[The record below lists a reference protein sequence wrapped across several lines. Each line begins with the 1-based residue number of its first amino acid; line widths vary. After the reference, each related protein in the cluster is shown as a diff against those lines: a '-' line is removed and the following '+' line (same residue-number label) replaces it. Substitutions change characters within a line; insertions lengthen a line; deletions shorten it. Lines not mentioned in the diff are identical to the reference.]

1 MRGVHADS
9 FCRSSSRS
17 QSQSKHAS
25 TLLALKAIGDIVSNN
40 QPISALVNRPFDI
53 NDPSTFSQDDL
64 LWLKSNGLQRFA
76 SLNSSLRSRDSANKP
91 NSHRHFNEASLPFPQ
106 LQPNEASIYASKV
119 NRPVNLTTGDS
130 KSAANP
136 DALAVQAPTPD
147 RASSAATMATA
158 IVQQPP
164 VASPGQPSLN
174 TLPSRQA
181 GDTKNA
187 STGPLS
193 KVAPPVPEDEAN
205 FTVATNE
212 LLNLEAS
219 PPKPAKTVHLPPKD
233 VQEERLREQEAD
245 KRHKPNG
252 DGGRRLSHLQ
262 TQADLASSP
271 SSTVGAYSAAT
282 PMLPQDSPDTSPG
295 SESAQVEVPQD
306 LRPSPE
312 EQRAKEEHDRQ
323 LEAQK
328 EIARRQA
335 LGDVNTPD
343 DQLRWEEREAAAR
356 SAEERSATVD
366 ANGPE
371 PDAKDN
377 SEPTE
382 AESFVKAKQADRII
396 TQNATEDRLAKSDVA
411 MRDAHQSQAD
421 AHESDDENIT
431 VTQWTLAKKSAG
443 DGETLNAATVP
454 EVQNGLPIIVEPPSE
469 VKASDNGS
477 TAPRLSAERDA
488 PRRRRSSPEP
498 MSPRGTRHGSLSHQT
513 ALPTSPQTPRP
524 MSKQSQSQYTPSA
537 NFAALANLKTLK
549 GAADDPERDYLEPLF
564 RIQAHDSP
572 SIKTN
577 SLPDLLRSS
586 TKTVSTEDHFTSIH
600 ERMDYRMLRRIYQ
613 LQNANKWSFRQMEK
627 CREPPQPV
635 THHDNMMAE
644 MKWMCKDFRAER
656 KMKKSVCAWLAQ
668 RCADWVAASS
678 DERKEMQVKVRPTLS
693 LPEDTKKEDN
703 QTKHS
708 EEQAPVPALD
718 LGGQSANEDDD
729 MPGTPHSSGYAQSR
743 LVVDVELLPHVQ
755 ELQKAGSLKKA
766 LHEVPE
772 WKPASTEPTV
782 PIIKVSK
789 FTQGK
794 VLPKQQHPSRKR
806 SRFDY
811 EDEDEFQDQ
820 PSTKRSRDEVAM
832 PPEDQEIALFHPENK
847 AIRDRLHANNAF
859 RPPSEFQMPST
870 PFYEFRNGSQWVW
883 EDDQKLRK
891 LAKDYS
897 FNWSLIADEMNLPSA
912 FKSGMERRTPWECF
926 ERWVDL
932 EQLPAEMR
940 KTVYFKTWYQRL
952 EHSQQAVERR
962 YQAQVAAMQQAQQ
975 NSTTGQTQPHMP
987 VRRRTQPTRV
997 EKRKTTRYLWVVDA
1011 MRKLARKREAAAFK
1025 QAESQRA
1032 AAQRKSTQQNE
1043 APQPRGPMPTPQ
1055 EFSKTRYERDLQMA
1069 EVNRQRRQKMLEAQ
1083 QQRNAQ
1089 MLRAQQGI
1097 PNAMPAQQRP
1107 QTAQQPQG
1115 AQVPGQH
1122 PPAANGQMAN
1132 QQRPQPPMA
1141 VRNGHLAVPHMNAQ
1155 GVPQAHMRQNQGT
1168 AQTPDMQRMAHAN
1181 NQNQNRPPQYPSQQY
1196 PMPNGNMASPG
1207 VNGITTSQQLAS
1219 NQALLAAFQAQNQQ
1233 QPAQGQQAQ
1242 QSQQPQQQPQQQQQ
1256 QQQAQ
1261 QQGHHQTPNGTPHVQ
1276 GAHANNQQQMSA
1288 SPSMP
1293 PPPTPAGL
1301 PQQLS
1306 SGHVPAV
1313 IQIKNQLRA
1322 RYPQMSEVELTNFA
1336 TEQLKHQSQSSGQ
1349 MRQSAMNAAAGI
1361 GNPQQQPASNSA
1373 PVYNH
1378 NQTAYQNNGVI
1389 PNGTNG
1395 YTGGSDQGTQNQQ
1408 QAPQQQVPQQAH
1420 QQQQQP
1426 HTPQQQQAM
1435 PQQNAHMNT
1444 GGTQNANQQNYA
1456 QLMRQRQMIQMRQ
1469 QPSQQQSPQA
1479 QGQNQSPNTP
1489 HAQLS
1494 NGGSPRVAHSSPHMN
1509 AASPHVVSANASPS
1523 IHMAQPNLQ
1532 GQTRPP
1538 SRSHTPQQPPMQRLG
1553 SSGGVPGAGM
1563 QSGGGGV
1570 QSPGGV
1576 VHGSPRPQQ
1585 TQPPAQQQQ
1594 QQQQQAGVAR

>member
-1 MRGVHADS
+1 
-9 FCRSSSRS
+9 
-17 QSQSKHAS
+17 
-25 TLLALKAIGDIVSNN
+25 
-40 QPISALVNRPFDI
+40 
-53 NDPSTFSQDDL
+53 
-64 LWLKSNGLQRFA
+64 
-76 SLNSSLRSRDSANKP
+76 
-91 NSHRHFNEASLPFPQ
+91 
-106 LQPNEASIYASKV
+106 
-119 NRPVNLTTGDS
+119 
-130 KSAANP
+130 
-136 DALAVQAPTPD
+136 
-147 RASSAATMATA
+147 
-158 IVQQPP
+158 
-164 VASPGQPSLN
+164 
-174 TLPSRQA
+174 
-181 GDTKNA
+181 
-187 STGPLS
+187 
-193 KVAPPVPEDEAN
+193 
-205 FTVATNE
+205 
-212 LLNLEAS
+212 
-219 PPKPAKTVHLPPKD
+219 LPPKD

-262 TQADLASSP
+262 TQGDLASSP

-382 AESFVKAKQADRII
+382 AESFVKAKQADRVIS
-396 TQNATEDRLAKSDVA
+396 QNATEDRHAKSDVT

-421 AHESDDENIT
+421 AHESDDGNIT
-431 VTQWTLAKKSAG
+431 VTQRASAKKSAG
-443 DGETLNAATVP
+443 DGETLNTATVP
-454 EVQNGLPIIVEPPSE
+454 EVQNGLPIIVEPPS
-469 VKASDNGS
+469 DNGS
-477 TAPRLSAERDA
+477 TAPRLSDA
-488 PRRRRSSPEP
+488 SRRRRSSPEP

-513 ALPTSPQTPRP
+513 AVPTSPQTPRP
-524 MSKQSQSQYTPSA
+524 TSKQSQSQYTPSA
-537 NFAALANLKTLK
+537 NFAALANLKALK
-549 GAADDPERDYLEPLF
+549 GAAEDPERDYLEPLF

-678 DERKEMQVKVRPTLS
+678 VERKDMQVKVKPTLS
-693 LPEDTKKEDN
+693 LSKVTEKGD
-703 QTKHS
+703 
-708 EEQAPVPALD
+708 PVPDLD
-718 LGGQSANEDDD
+718 SGGQSANEDDD
-729 MPGTPHSSGYAQSR
+729 MPTTPHSSGYVQSR
-743 LVVDVELLPHVQ
+743 LVVDVELLPHVK

-772 WKPASTEPTV
+772 WKPTSTEPTV

-1132 QQRPQPPMA
+1132 QQRQQPPMA

-1168 AQTPDMQRMAHAN
+1168 AQTPDMQRMAHVN
-1181 NQNQNRPPQYPSQQY
+1181 NQNQNRPTQYPSQQY

-1256 QQQAQ
+1256 QQQPQ

-1322 RYPQMSEVELTNFA
+1322 RYPQMSEAELTNFA

-1349 MRQSAMNAAAGI
+1349 MRQNAMNAAAGI
-1361 GNPQQQPASNSA
+1361 GTPQQQPGTNSA

-1408 QAPQQQVPQQAH
+1408 QAPQQQVPQQQAH
-1420 QQQQQP
+1420 QQQPP

-1435 PQQNAHMNT
+1435 PQQNAHMNA
-1444 GGTQNANQQNYA
+1444 GGTPTSNQQQNYA
-1456 QLMRQRQMIQMRQ
+1456 QLMRQRQMLQMRQ
-1469 QPSQQQSPQA
+1469 PSQQQQSPQA

-1523 IHMAQPNLQ
+1523 MHMAQPNLQ
-1532 GQTRPP
+1532 GQPRPP

-1553 SSGGVPGAGM
+1553 SSGGVPGSGM

-1585 TQPPAQQQQ
+1585 VQPPA

>member
-1 MRGVHADS
+1 
-9 FCRSSSRS
+9 
-17 QSQSKHAS
+17 
-25 TLLALKAIGDIVSNN
+25 
-40 QPISALVNRPFDI
+40 
-53 NDPSTFSQDDL
+53 
-64 LWLKSNGLQRFA
+64 
-76 SLNSSLRSRDSANKP
+76 
-91 NSHRHFNEASLPFPQ
+91 
-106 LQPNEASIYASKV
+106 
-119 NRPVNLTTGDS
+119 
-130 KSAANP
+130 
-136 DALAVQAPTPD
+136 
-147 RASSAATMATA
+147 
-158 IVQQPP
+158 
-164 VASPGQPSLN
+164 
-174 TLPSRQA
+174 
-181 GDTKNA
+181 
-187 STGPLS
+187 
-193 KVAPPVPEDEAN
+193 
-205 FTVATNE
+205 
-212 LLNLEAS
+212 
-219 PPKPAKTVHLPPKD
+219 
-233 VQEERLREQEAD
+233 
-245 KRHKPNG
+245 
-252 DGGRRLSHLQ
+252 
-262 TQADLASSP
+262 
-271 SSTVGAYSAAT
+271 
-282 PMLPQDSPDTSPG
+282 
-295 SESAQVEVPQD
+295 
-306 LRPSPE
+306 
-312 EQRAKEEHDRQ
+312 
-323 LEAQK
+323 
-328 EIARRQA
+328 
-335 LGDVNTPD
+335 
-343 DQLRWEEREAAAR
+343 
-356 SAEERSATVD
+356 
-366 ANGPE
+366 
-371 PDAKDN
+371 
-377 SEPTE
+377 
-382 AESFVKAKQADRII
+382 
-396 TQNATEDRLAKSDVA
+396 
-411 MRDAHQSQAD
+411 
-421 AHESDDENIT
+421 
-431 VTQWTLAKKSAG
+431 
-443 DGETLNAATVP
+443 
-454 EVQNGLPIIVEPPSE
+454 
-469 VKASDNGS
+469 
-477 TAPRLSAERDA
+477 
-488 PRRRRSSPEP
+488 
-498 MSPRGTRHGSLSHQT
+498 
-513 ALPTSPQTPRP
+513 
-524 MSKQSQSQYTPSA
+524 
-537 NFAALANLKTLK
+537 
-549 GAADDPERDYLEPLF
+549 
-564 RIQAHDSP
+564 
-572 SIKTN
+572 
-577 SLPDLLRSS
+577 
-586 TKTVSTEDHFTSIH
+586 
-600 ERMDYRMLRRIYQ
+600 
-613 LQNANKWSFRQMEK
+613 
-627 CREPPQPV
+627 
-635 THHDNMMAE
+635 
-644 MKWMCKDFRAER
+644 
-656 KMKKSVCAWLAQ
+656 
-668 RCADWVAASS
+668 
-678 DERKEMQVKVRPTLS
+678 
-693 LPEDTKKEDN
+693 
-703 QTKHS
+703 
-708 EEQAPVPALD
+708 
-718 LGGQSANEDDD
+718 
-729 MPGTPHSSGYAQSR
+729 
-743 LVVDVELLPHVQ
+743 
-755 ELQKAGSLKKA
+755 
-766 LHEVPE
+766 
-772 WKPASTEPTV
+772 
-782 PIIKVSK
+782 VSK

-1132 QQRPQPPMA
+1132 QQRQQPPMA

-1168 AQTPDMQRMAHAN
+1168 AQTPDMQRMAHVN
-1181 NQNQNRPPQYPSQQY
+1181 NQNQNRPTQYPSQQY

-1256 QQQAQ
+1256 QQQPQ

-1322 RYPQMSEVELTNFA
+1322 RYPQMSEAELTNFA

-1349 MRQSAMNAAAGI
+1349 MRQNAMNAAAGI
-1361 GNPQQQPASNSA
+1361 GTPQQQPGTNSA

-1408 QAPQQQVPQQAH
+1408 QAPQQQVPQQQAH
-1420 QQQQQP
+1420 QQQPP

-1435 PQQNAHMNT
+1435 PQQNAHMNA
-1444 GGTQNANQQNYA
+1444 GGTPTSNQQQNYA
-1456 QLMRQRQMIQMRQ
+1456 QLMRQRQMLQMRQ
-1469 QPSQQQSPQA
+1469 PSQQQQSPQA

-1523 IHMAQPNLQ
+1523 MHMAQPNLQ
-1532 GQTRPP
+1532 GQPRPP

-1553 SSGGVPGAGM
+1553 SSGGVPGSGM

-1585 TQPPAQQQQ
+1585 VQPPAQQ

>member
-1 MRGVHADS
+1 MACKTDHFR
-9 FCRSSSRS
+9 RSRS
-17 QSQSKHAS
+17 LSSHAS
-25 TLLALKAIGDIVSNN
+25 ALLALKAINDLVSQNNPISGLINRQFDANDLSSHSNN
-40 QPISALVNRPFDI
+40 
-53 NDPSTFSQDDL
+53 DL
-64 LWLKSNGLQRFA
+64 SWLKSNSLQRCA
-76 SLNSSLRSRDSANKP
+76 SITLSSFHRSRDAANKR
-91 NSHRHFNEASLPFPQ
+91 NTSRHFDEASLPFPQ
-106 LQPNEASIYASKV
+106 LQPKEASIYASKL
-119 NRPVNLTTGDS
+119 NRHTNQPVDDGKSTTAKDAPAAQAS
-130 KSAANP
+130 TPDQANSPAPRATAAARKSATTISDSLAETVEAPQNAVKSKTDANG
-136 DALAVQAPTPD
+136 
-147 RASSAATMATA
+147 RM
-158 IVQQPP
+158 
-164 VASPGQPSLN
+164 
-174 TLPSRQA
+174 
-181 GDTKNA
+181 
-187 STGPLS
+187 S
-193 KVAPPVPEDEAN
+193 KVAPPQPEDEAN
-205 FTVATNE
+205 LTVATEE
-212 LLNLEAS
+212 LLNLDAS
-219 PPKPAKTVHLPPKD
+219 PAKPAKTVHLPPKD

-245 KRHKPNG
+245 KRSKPNG
-252 DGGRRLSHLQ
+252 ENGRRPSHLHI
-262 TQADLASSP
+262 QADLASSP

-295 SESAQVEVPQD
+295 SESAQIEVPMD

-328 EIARRQA
+328 EIARREA

-356 SAEERSATVD
+356 NAEERNATVD

-377 SEPTE
+377 VEPTE
-382 AESFVKAKQADRII
+382 AQTFVKEKQADRVSS
-396 TQNATEDRLAKSDVA
+396 QNAAMDRLLSSGGSIRNAKEPQPNSNDT
-411 MRDAHQSQAD
+411 DGD
-421 AHESDDENIT
+421 TIT
-431 VTQWTLAKKSAG
+431 VTPRTTKPTGSKDTSRPSVSLKVEKEDTPPIEPIS
-443 DGETLNAATVP
+443 ESVSLERPAT
-454 EVQNGLPIIVEPPSE
+454 
-469 VKASDNGS
+469 AS
-477 TAPRLSAERDA
+477 RLSVDDSLS
-488 PRRRRSSPEP
+488 RRRRSSAQP
-498 MSPRGTRHGSLSHQT
+498 MSPKGTRHGSHAHITGLT
-513 ALPTSPQTPRP
+513 TSPQTPRHI
-524 MSKQSQSQYTPSA
+524 SKQNQSQHTPSA
-537 NFAALANLKTLK
+537 SFAALANLSKLK
-549 GAADDPERDYLEPLF
+549 GAAEDPERDYLEPLF

-577 SLPDLLRSS
+577 SLPELLRSS
-586 TKTVSTEDHFTSIH
+586 TKTLSTEDHFTSIH

-635 THHDNMMAE
+635 THHDHMMDE

-668 RCADWVAASS
+668 RCAEWVAASA
-678 DERKEMQVKVRPTLS
+678 EGRKHMQVKVKPTLLS
-693 LPEDTKKEDN
+693 PKTEHVE
-703 QTKHS
+703 S
-708 EEQAPVPALD
+708 MPD
-718 LGGQSANEDDD
+718 LESAGDSANEDEG
-729 MPGTPHSSGYAQSR
+729 MPSTPRSNDFVQSR
-743 LVVDVELLPHVQ
+743 LVVDPELMGHVE

-772 WKPASTEPTV
+772 WKPADVDPV
-782 PIIKVSK
+782 APITKVSK

-794 VLPKQQHPSRKR
+794 VLPKQEHPSRKR

-811 EDEDEFQDQ
+811 EDEGELQEY
-820 PSTKRSRDEVAM
+820 PSSKRSREENAI

-897 FNWSLIADEMNLPSA
+897 FNWSLIADEMNLPSM

-975 NSTTGQTQPHMP
+975 NNTSGQPQPHMP

-1043 APQPRGPMPTPQ
+1043 APQQRGPMPTPQ

-1069 EVNRQRRQKMLEAQ
+1069 EVARQRRQKLIEAQ

-1097 PNAMPAQQRP
+1097 PNAAPGQQRP
-1107 QTAQQPQG
+1107 QTAQQPSGGQT
-1115 AQVPGQH
+1115 PGQQ
-1122 PPAANGQMAN
+1122 PPNANGQMNN
-1132 QQRPQPPMA
+1132 QQRQQVPMA

-1155 GVPQAHMRQNQGT
+1155 GVPQAHMRQGQAP

-1181 NQNQNRPPQYPSQQY
+1181 NQTRPVQYPSQQY
-1196 PMPNGNMASPG
+1196 PMQNGNMASPG
-1207 VNGITTSQQLAS
+1207 VNGMTNSQQLAS

-1233 QPAQGQQAQ
+1233 PGQGQQT
-1242 QSQQPQQQPQQQQQ
+1242 PQQH
-1256 QQQAQ
+1256 
-1261 QQGHHQTPNGTPHVQ
+1261 GHHQTPNGTPHNQ
-1276 GAHANNQQQMSA
+1276 GNQTNSQQMSA

-1322 RYPQMSEVELTNFA
+1322 RYPQMSEAELTNFA

-1349 MRQSAMNAAAGI
+1349 MRQNAMNAAAGI
-1361 GNPQQQPASNSA
+1361 SNPQQQSATANANAPA
-1373 PVYNH
+1373 YNH
-1378 NQTAYQNNGVI
+1378 NQAAYQTNGNVS
-1389 PNGTNG
+1389 NGTNG
-1395 YTGGSDQGTQNQQ
+1395 YTGNSDQSTQNQ
-1408 QAPQQQVPQQAH
+1408 PQQVPQQ
-1420 QQQQQP
+1420 QP
-1426 HTPQQQQAM
+1426 QPQHAQSQQQQA
-1435 PQQNAHMNT
+1435 PTQQNANMT
-1444 GGTQNANQQNYA
+1444 AGGTAANNQQNYA
-1456 QLMRQRQMIQMRQ
+1456 QLMRQRQMQQMRLQ
-1469 QPSQQQSPQA
+1469 QPTQQQQQSPQPQA
-1479 QGQNQSPNTP
+1479 QNPSPSTP
-1489 HAQLS
+1489 HAQLN
-1494 NGGSPRVAHSSPHMN
+1494 NGGSPHVAQASPHTT
-1509 AASPHVVSANASPS
+1509 AASPRLATASANASPS
-1523 IHMAQPNLQ
+1523 MHMAQPSQLA
-1532 GQTRPP
+1532 GQARPP

-1553 SSGGVPGAGM
+1553 SSSGVPGAGM
-1563 QSGGGGV
+1563 QSGGV

-1585 TQPPAQQQQ
+1585 AS
-1594 QQQQQAGVAR
+1594 QQQQAGVAR

>member
-1 MRGVHADS
+1 
-9 FCRSSSRS
+9 
-17 QSQSKHAS
+17 
-25 TLLALKAIGDIVSNN
+25 
-40 QPISALVNRPFDI
+40 
-53 NDPSTFSQDDL
+53 
-64 LWLKSNGLQRFA
+64 
-76 SLNSSLRSRDSANKP
+76 
-91 NSHRHFNEASLPFPQ
+91 
-106 LQPNEASIYASKV
+106 
-119 NRPVNLTTGDS
+119 
-130 KSAANP
+130 
-136 DALAVQAPTPD
+136 
-147 RASSAATMATA
+147 MATA
-158 IVQQPP
+158 TVQKAATAVPELSAMHSLPP
-164 VASPGQPSLN
+164 QHAE
-174 TLPSRQA
+174 
-181 GDTKNA
+181 NA
-187 STGPLS
+187 TGPLS
-193 KVAPPVPEDEAN
+193 KVAPPQPEDEAN
-205 FTVATNE
+205 FTVATEE

-245 KRHKPNG
+245 KRHKSNA
-252 DGGRRLSHLQ
+252 DGGRRPSHLQ
-262 TQADLASSP
+262 TQTDLASSP

-295 SESAQVEVPQD
+295 SEPAQVEVPMD

-356 SAEERSATVD
+356 NAEEQAATST
-366 ANGPE
+366 NGPE
-371 PDAKDN
+371 PDAKVAA
-377 SEPTE
+377 EPTE
-382 AESFVKAKQADRII
+382 AETFVKEKQADRISS
-396 TQNATEDRLAKSDVA
+396 QNAAMDRLMSSDVA
-411 MRDAHQSQAD
+411 MGNTQQSQAKPHD
-421 AHESDDENIT
+421 ADGDSIT
-431 VTQWTLAKKSAG
+431 VTPRTTTSKTTGSKESSRPSISLKVERQDSPAAEPELTLK
-443 DGETLNAATVP
+443 VP
-454 EVQNGLPIIVEPPSE
+454 ETTPR
-469 VKASDNGS
+469 A
-477 TAPRLSAERDA
+477 TRLSTEDHIAS
-488 PRRRRSSPEP
+488 RRRSSAEP
-498 MSPRGTRHGSLSHQT
+498 MSPKGTRHGPHSHIAGLT
-513 ALPTSPQTPRP
+513 ASPQTPRHV
-524 MSKQSQSQYTPSA
+524 SKHINSQHTPSTS
-537 NFAALANLKTLK
+537 FAALANLTTLK
-549 GAADDPERDYLEPLF
+549 GAAEDPERDYLEPLF

-577 SLPDLLRSS
+577 SLPELLRSS

-635 THHDNMMAE
+635 THHDHMMAE

-668 RCADWVAASS
+668 RCADWVAATSE
-678 DERKEMQVKVRPTLS
+678 ERKHMQVKAKPGSVALKTEHVDTL
-693 LPEDTKKEDN
+693 P
-703 QTKHS
+703 
-708 EEQAPVPALD
+708 D
-718 LGGQSANEDDD
+718 LESAGESANEDDG
-729 MPGTPHSSGYAQSR
+729 MPSTPKTIGHAQSR
-743 LVVDVELLPHVQ
+743 LVVDPELLGHVVD
-755 ELQKAGSLKKA
+755 LQKAGSLKKA

-772 WKPASTEPTV
+772 WKPVDFEAAA
-782 PIIKVSK
+782 PITKVSK

-794 VLPKQQHPSRKR
+794 VLPKEQHPSRKR

-811 EDEDEFQDQ
+811 EDEGELQDH
-820 PSTKRSRDEVAM
+820 SSNKRSRDELAI

-897 FNWSLIADEMNLPSA
+897 FNWSLIADEMNLPSS

-975 NSTTGQTQPHMP
+975 NTTSGQPQPHMP

-1043 APQPRGPMPTPQ
+1043 APQQRGPMPTPQ

-1069 EVNRQRRQKMLEAQ
+1069 EVNRQRRQKMIEAQ

-1097 PNAMPAQQRP
+1097 PNPAPSQQRP
-1107 QTAQQPQG
+1107 QTAQQSSGVQT
-1115 AQVPGQH
+1115 PGQQ
-1122 PPAANGQMAN
+1122 PPVANGQMNN
-1132 QQRPQPPMA
+1132 QQRQPLPM
-1141 VRNGHLAVPHMNAQ
+1141 RNGHLAVPHMNGQ
-1155 GVPQAHMRQNQGT
+1155 GVPQAHMRQGQAP

-1181 NQNQNRPPQYPSQQY
+1181 NQNRPVQYPSQQY
-1196 PMPNGNMASPG
+1196 PMPNGTMASPG

-1233 QPAQGQQAQ
+1233 QSVQGQQTPQ
-1242 QSQQPQQQPQQQQQ
+1242 PTPQQH
-1256 QQQAQ
+1256 
-1261 QQGHHQTPNGTPHVQ
+1261 GHLQTPNGTPHAQ
-1276 GAHANNQQQMSA
+1276 GTQANGQQQMSA

-1293 PPPTPAGL
+1293 PPPAPAGV

-1306 SGHVPAV
+1306 SGHIPAV

-1349 MRQSAMNAAAGI
+1349 MRQNAMNAAAGI
-1361 GNPQQQPASNSA
+1361 SNPQQQQQTTNNNAPA
-1373 PVYNH
+1373 YNH
-1378 NQTAYQNNGVI
+1378 NQAAYQTNGTI
-1389 PNGTNG
+1389 SNGTNG
-1395 YTGGSDQGTQNQQ
+1395 YAGSPEQGTQNQTQ
-1408 QAPQQQVPQQAH
+1408 QPQQQHVP
-1420 QQQQQP
+1420 QQQQQ
-1426 HTPQQQQAM
+1426 QQQA
-1435 PQQNAHMNT
+1435 PLPQNANMNA
-1444 GGTQNANQQNYA
+1444 GGNAANNQQNYA
-1456 QLMRQRQMIQMRQ
+1456 QLMRQRQMQQMRLQ
-1469 QPSQQQSPQA
+1469 QTPQQQQSPQA
-1479 QGQNQSPNTP
+1479 QVQHQSPSTP

-1494 NGGSPRVAHSSPHMN
+1494 NGGSPHVAHASPHAS
-1509 AASPHVVSANASPS
+1509 AASPHVTSANASPS
-1523 IHMAQPNLQ
+1523 MHMAQPSQVN
-1532 GQTRPP
+1532 GQARPP

-1553 SSGGVPGAGM
+1553 SSSGVPGVGM
-1563 QSGGGGV
+1563 QSGGV

-1585 TQPPAQQQQ
+1585 P
-1594 QQQQQAGVAR
+1594 QQAGAR

>member
-1 MRGVHADS
+1 MADPS
-9 FCRSSSRS
+9 SRSSRS
-17 QSQSKHAS
+17 QSSQHAS
-25 TLLALKAIGDIVSNN
+25 KLLALKIIGDIVSSN
-40 QPISALVNRPFDI
+40 QPITALANRPFDTS
-53 NDPSTFSQDDL
+53 DPSTLSQDDL
-64 LWLKSNGLQRFA
+64 LWLKSNDRQRFA
-76 SLNSSLRSRDSANKP
+76 SSNSLPQSRDSANKP
-91 NSHRHFNEASLPFPQ
+91 SGHLHFDEASLPFPQ
-106 LQPNEASIYASKV
+106 LQPNEASIHASKL
-119 NRPVNLTTGDS
+119 NRHTNLTVDDS
-130 KSAANP
+130 NSVANP
-136 DALAVQAPTPD
+136 DGLAVQAPATD
-147 RASSAATMATA
+147 RASSAANMATA
-158 IVQQPP
+158 IVQQPA
-164 VASPGQPSLN
+164 VASPGQPSR
-174 TLPSRQA
+174 TPLPSRQA
-181 GDTKNA
+181 DDTKTA
-187 STGPLS
+187 STASLS
-193 KVAPPVPEDEAN
+193 KVAPPVSEDEAN

-233 VQEERLREQEAD
+233 IQEERLREQEAD

-252 DGGRRLSHLQ
+252 DGARRLSHLQ
-262 TQADLASSP
+262 TQGDLASSP

-295 SESAQVEVPQD
+295 SESAQVEVPHD

-328 EIARRQA
+328 EIARRKA

-356 SAEERSATVD
+356 SAEERSATD

-377 SEPTE
+377 AEPTE
-382 AESFVKAKQADRII
+382 AESFVKAKQADQII
-396 TQNATEDRLAKSDVA
+396 SQNAAEDRLAKSDVA
-411 MRDAHQSQAD
+411 MGDAHQSQAD

-431 VTQWTLAKKSAG
+431 MTQRSSINKSAG
-443 DGETLNAATVP
+443 DEEDLNAATVP
-454 EVQNGLPIIVEPPSE
+454 KVQDGLPIIVEPLSA
-469 VKASDNGS
+469 VKMSDDGS

-498 MSPRGTRHGSLSHQT
+498 MSPRCTRHGSLSHQT
-513 ALPTSPQTPRP
+513 ALPASPQTPRP
-524 MSKQSQSQYTPSA
+524 MSKQNQSQYTPSA

-668 RCADWVAASS
+668 RCADWVAASTE
-678 DERKEMQVKVRPTLS
+678 ERRDMQVKVKPTVHLPE
-693 LPEDTKKEDN
+693 PEDTKKED
-703 QTKHS
+703 
-708 EEQAPVPALD
+708 PVPELTTAGD
-718 LGGQSANEDDD
+718 SANEDDG
-729 MPGTPHSSGYAQSR
+729 MPSTPQN
-743 LVVDVELLPHVQ
+743 LVVDVELLPHVKALQ
-755 ELQKAGSLKKA
+755 EAGSLKKA

-772 WKPASTEPTV
+772 WKPVSAEPTV

-811 EDEDEFQDQ
+811 EDEDEIQDQ
-820 PSTKRSRDEVAM
+820 PGTKRSRDEVAM

-1097 PNAMPAQQRP
+1097 PNAMPVQQRP
-1107 QTAQQPQG
+1107 QTAQQPG

-1122 PPAANGQMAN
+1122 PPAVNGQMTN

-1155 GVPQAHMRQNQGT
+1155 GVPQAHMRQNQGS

-1181 NQNQNRPPQYPSQQY
+1181 NQNQNRPAQYPSQQY

-1233 QPAQGQQAQ
+1233 QPAQGQQ
-1242 QSQQPQQQPQQQQQ
+1242 SQQPQQPQQQQPQQQQQ
-1256 QQQAQ
+1256 QQGQ

-1322 RYPQMSEVELTNFA
+1322 RYPQMSEAELTNFA

-1349 MRQSAMNAAAGI
+1349 MRQNAMNAAAGI
-1361 GNPQQQPASNSA
+1361 GTPQQQPGTNSA

-1378 NQTAYQNNGVI
+1378 NQTAYQNNGAM

-1395 YTGGSDQGTQNQQ
+1395 YAGGSDQGSQNQQ
-1408 QAPQQQVPQQAH
+1408 QAPQQQVPQQQPH
-1420 QQQQQP
+1420 QQQQQQP

-1435 PQQNAHMNT
+1435 PQT
-1444 GGTQNANQQNYA
+1444 TANQQNYA
-1456 QLMRQRQMIQMRQ
+1456 QLMRQRAMLQMRQ
-1469 QPSQQQSPQA
+1469 PSQQQQQSPQA

-1494 NGGSPRVAHSSPHMN
+1494 NAGSPRVSHSSPHMN

-1523 IHMAQPNLQ
+1523 MHMAQPNIQ
-1532 GQTRPP
+1532 GQPRPP

-1553 SSGGVPGAGM
+1553 SSSGGVPGAGM

-1576 VHGSPRPQQ
+1576 VHGSPRSQQ
-1585 TQPPAQQQQ
+1585 TQPPS

>member
-1 MRGVHADS
+1 M
-9 FCRSSSRS
+9 
-17 QSQSKHAS
+17 
-25 TLLALKAIGDIVSNN
+25 
-40 QPISALVNRPFDI
+40 
-53 NDPSTFSQDDL
+53 
-64 LWLKSNGLQRFA
+64 
-76 SLNSSLRSRDSANKP
+76 
-91 NSHRHFNEASLPFPQ
+91 
-106 LQPNEASIYASKV
+106 
-119 NRPVNLTTGDS
+119 
-130 KSAANP
+130 
-136 DALAVQAPTPD
+136 
-147 RASSAATMATA
+147 
-158 IVQQPP
+158 
-164 VASPGQPSLN
+164 
-174 TLPSRQA
+174 
-181 GDTKNA
+181 NA

-193 KVAPPVPEDEAN
+193 KVATPVPEDEAN

-219 PPKPAKTVHLPPKD
+219 PPKPAKTVHLPSKD

-262 TQADLASSP
+262 TQGDLASSP

-295 SESAQVEVPQD
+295 SESAQVEVPHD

-356 SAEERSATVD
+356 SAEERSAIVD

-371 PDAKDN
+371 PNPKDN
-377 SEPTE
+377 AEPTE

-396 TQNATEDRLAKSDVA
+396 SQNSAEDCLAKSDVA
-411 MRDAHQSQAD
+411 MTDAHQSQAD
-421 AHESDDENIT
+421 AHKSDEENTT
-431 VTQWTLAKKSAG
+431 VIPRTTAKESAG
-443 DGETLNAATVP
+443 DGENLDAATVP
-454 EVQNGLPIIVEPPSE
+454 EARKGIPTIVEPPSA
-469 VKASDNGS
+469 VKTSDDGS

-678 DERKEMQVKVRPTLS
+678 EVRREMQVKVKPTLS
-693 LPEDTKKEDN
+693 LSKSTEHGESTP
-703 QTKHS
+703 
-708 EEQAPVPALD
+708 D
-718 LGGQSANEDDD
+718 LESAGESANEDEG
-729 MPGTPHSSGYAQSR
+729 MPSTPQSSGWVQSR
-743 LVVDVELLPHVQ
+743 LVVDVELLPHVK

-772 WKPASTEPTV
+772 WKPVSTEPTV

-811 EDEDEFQDQ
+811 EDEEELQDQ
-820 PSTKRSRDEVAM
+820 PGTKRSRDEVAM

-1069 EVNRQRRQKMLEAQ
+1069 EVNRQRRQKMLEVQ

-1089 MLRAQQGI
+1089 LIRAQQGI
-1097 PNAMPAQQRP
+1097 TNAMPAQQRP

-1132 QQRPQPPMA
+1132 QQRPQPSMA

-1155 GVPQAHMRQNQGT
+1155 GVPQAHMRQNQGS

-1181 NQNQNRPPQYPSQQY
+1181 NQNQNRPTQYPSQQY

-1233 QPAQGQQAQ
+1233 QPAQGQQNQ
-1242 QSQQPQQQPQQQQQ
+1242 QPQQPQQQQPQQQQ

-1349 MRQSAMNAAAGI
+1349 MRQNAMNAAAGI
-1361 GNPQQQPASNSA
+1361 GTSQQQPGTNNA

-1378 NQTAYQNNGVI
+1378 SQTAYQNNGVI

-1395 YTGGSDQGTQNQQ
+1395 YSGGSEQGAPNQQ
-1408 QAPQQQVPQQAH
+1408 QAPQQQVPQQQQAPQH
-1420 QQQQQP
+1420 QQQQQA

-1435 PQQNAHMNT
+1435 PQ
-1444 GGTQNANQQNYA
+1444 QNANQQNYA
-1456 QLMRQRQMIQMRQ
+1456 QLMRQRQMLQMRQ
-1469 QPSQQQSPQA
+1469 QPSQQQQSPQA

-1509 AASPHVVSANASPS
+1509 AASPHAANANASPS
-1523 IHMAQPNLQ
+1523 MHMAQPNLQ
-1532 GQTRPP
+1532 GQPRPP

-1553 SSGGVPGAGM
+1553 SSGGVPGSGM
-1563 QSGGGGV
+1563 QSGGGV

-1585 TQPPAQQQQ
+1585 PQPPSQQQQ
-1594 QQQQQAGVAR
+1594 QQQQQTGVAR

>member
-1 MRGVHADS
+1 M
-9 FCRSSSRS
+9 
-17 QSQSKHAS
+17 
-25 TLLALKAIGDIVSNN
+25 
-40 QPISALVNRPFDI
+40 
-53 NDPSTFSQDDL
+53 
-64 LWLKSNGLQRFA
+64 
-76 SLNSSLRSRDSANKP
+76 ANATTQKP
-91 NSHRHFNEASLPFPQ
+91 NVDISR
-106 LQPNEASIYASKV
+106 
-119 NRPVNLTTGDS
+119 LTTGPLLPP
-130 KSAANP
+130 KH
-136 DALAVQAPTPD
+136 AVDVTAP
-147 RASSAATMATA
+147 M
-158 IVQQPP
+158 
-164 VASPGQPSLN
+164 
-174 TLPSRQA
+174 
-181 GDTKNA
+181 
-187 STGPLS
+187 S
-193 KVAPPVPEDEAN
+193 KVAPPQPEDEAN
-205 FTVATNE
+205 FTVATEE

-245 KRHKPNG
+245 KRHKSNG
-252 DGGRRLSHLQ
+252 DSGRRLSHLH
-262 TQADLASSP
+262 TQGDLASSP

-295 SESAQVEVPQD
+295 SESAQVEVPMD

-356 SAEERSATVD
+356 EKEEQAAHVA

-371 PDAKDN
+371 PDAN
-377 SEPTE
+377 GIAEPTE
-382 AESFVKAKQADRII
+382 AETFVKEKQAGRVLS
-396 TQNATEDRLAKSDVA
+396 QNAAMDRLVSSDVA
-411 MRDAHQSQAD
+411 MANTQQSQAD
-421 AHESDDENIT
+421 TREVDGDSIT
-431 VTQWTLAKKSAG
+431 VTPRNLGSKATGSKKSSRPSFS
-443 DGETLNAATVP
+443 LNA
-454 EVQNGLPIIVEPPSE
+454 ERQDSLHEEP
-469 VKASDNGS
+469 ASASKPLDTPS
-477 TAPRLSAERDA
+477 TAPRLSTDDNLA
-488 PRRRRSSPEP
+488 RRRRSSVEP
-498 MSPRGTRHGSLSHQT
+498 MSPKGTRHGSHAQIAGLS
-513 ALPTSPQTPRP
+513 ASPQTPRHT
-524 MSKQSQSQYTPSA
+524 SKQINSQHTPSTS
-537 NFAALANLKTLK
+537 FAALANLTTLK
-549 GAADDPERDYLEPLF
+549 GAAEDPERDYLEPLF

-577 SLPDLLRSS
+577 SLPELLRSS

-635 THHDNMMAE
+635 THHDHMMAE

-668 RCADWVAASS
+668 RCADWVAASV
-678 DERKEMQVKVRPTLS
+678 DERKHMQVNVKSSSVALKSEPV
-693 LPEDTKKEDN
+693 DN
-703 QTKHS
+703 
-708 EEQAPVPALD
+708 VPD
-718 LGGQSANEDDD
+718 LEFAGESANEDEG
-729 MPGTPHSSGYAQSR
+729 MPSTPRSSGFVQSR
-743 LVVDVELLPHVQ
+743 LVVDPELVSHVE

-772 WKPASTEPTV
+772 WKPAEAEV
-782 PIIKVSK
+782 AAPITKVSK

-811 EDEDEFQDQ
+811 EDESELQDH
-820 PSTKRSRDEVAM
+820 PSSKRSRDEIAL

-897 FNWSLIADEMNLPSA
+897 FNWSLIADEMNLPSS

-962 YQAQVAAMQQAQQ
+962 YQAQVTAMQAAQQ
-975 NSTTGQTQPHMP
+975 NSTSGQPQPHMP

-1043 APQPRGPMPTPQ
+1043 APQQRGPMPTPQ

-1069 EVNRQRRQKMLEAQ
+1069 EVNRQRRQKMIEAQ

-1097 PNAMPAQQRP
+1097 PNPAPAQQRP
-1107 QTAQQPQG
+1107 QTAQQPSGGQT
-1115 AQVPGQH
+1115 PGQQ
-1122 PPAANGQMAN
+1122 PSAANGQMNN
-1132 QQRPQPPMA
+1132 QQRPPVPM
-1141 VRNGHLAVPHMNAQ
+1141 RNGHLAVPHLNAQ
-1155 GVPQAHMRQNQGT
+1155 GVPQAHMRQGQPP
-1168 AQTPDMQRMAHAN
+1168 AQTPNMQRMAHAN
-1181 NQNQNRPPQYPSQQY
+1181 NQGQPVQYPSQQY

-1207 VNGITTSQQLAS
+1207 VNGVTTSQQLAS

-1233 QPAQGQQAQ
+1233 QSGQGQQT
-1242 QSQQPQQQPQQQQQ
+1242 PQQTPQQH
-1256 QQQAQ
+1256 A
-1261 QQGHHQTPNGTPHVQ
+1261 HLQTPNGTPHSQ
-1276 GAHANNQQQMSA
+1276 GTQANNQQQMSA

-1322 RYPQMSEVELTNFA
+1322 RYPQMSEAELTNFA

-1349 MRQSAMNAAAGI
+1349 MRQNAMNAAAGI
-1361 GNPQQQPASNSA
+1361 SNPQQQPAANNA
-1373 PVYNH
+1373 PAYNH
-1378 NQTAYQNNGVI
+1378 NQSAYQANGALG
-1389 PNGTNG
+1389 NGTNG
-1395 YTGGSDQGTQNQQ
+1395 YTGNNEQGTPN
-1408 QAPQQQVPQQAH
+1408 
-1420 QQQQQP
+1420 QQQQQQL
-1426 HTPQQQQAM
+1426 PQQQPPQQHVQQQQQQQQVA
-1435 PQQNAHMNT
+1435 PQQNANMAA
-1444 GGTQNANQQNYA
+1444 GGTAANNQHNYA
-1456 QLMRQRQMIQMRQ
+1456 QLMRQRQMQQMRLQ
-1469 QPSQQQSPQA
+1469 QPPQQQQQQQSPQA
-1479 QGQNQSPNTP
+1479 QTQHQSPSTP

-1494 NGGSPRVAHSSPHMN
+1494 NGGSPHIPHASPHTT
-1509 AASPHVVSANASPS
+1509 AASPHVTSANASPS
-1523 IHMAQPNLQ
+1523 MHMAQPSQ
-1532 GQTRPP
+1532 VAGQARPP

-1553 SSGGVPGAGM
+1553 SSGGVPGVGM
-1563 QSGGGGV
+1563 QSGGV
-1570 QSPGGV
+1570 QSPGGVV

-1585 TQPPAQQQQ
+1585 TQ
-1594 QQQQQAGVAR
+1594 QQQAGVAR

>member
-1 MRGVHADS
+1 MADPS
-9 FCRSSSRS
+9 RRSPS
-17 QSQSKHAS
+17 QSSHAS
-25 TLLALKAIGDIVSNN
+25 TLLALKAIGDLISNN
-40 QPISALVNRPFDI
+40 QPLSGLINRQFDANALN
-53 NDPSTFSQDDL
+53 NFSHEEL
-64 LWLKSNGLQRFA
+64 SWLKLNGLQRFVHVA
-76 SLNSSLRSRDSANKP
+76 SSHHSRVSANKP
-91 NSHRHFNEASLPFPQ
+91 SANRHFDEASLPFPQ
-106 LQPNEASIYASKV
+106 LQPNEASIYASKL
-119 NRPVNLTTGDS
+119 NRPINEPVSDDKSVANLNAT
-130 KSAANP
+130 
-136 DALAVQAPTPD
+136 AVQAPGSDKAPSTT
-147 RASSAATMATA
+147 TMATA
-158 IVQQPP
+158 DVQKPVMAAPEVSSRPP
-164 VASPGQPSLN
+164 MTPGHAVDAPS
-174 TLPSRQA
+174 
-181 GDTKNA
+181 
-187 STGPLS
+187 GPMS
-193 KVAPPVPEDEAN
+193 EVAPPQAEDEAN
-205 FTVATNE
+205 FTAATEE

-245 KRHKPNG
+245 KRHKSTA

-262 TQADLASSP
+262 TQGDLASSP

-328 EIARRQA
+328 EIARREA

-356 SAEERSATVD
+356 SAEEREAVAD
-366 ANGPE
+366 VNGPE
-371 PDAKDN
+371 PDAKRN
-377 SEPTE
+377 VEPTE
-382 AESFVKAKQADRII
+382 AETFVEEKQAERASSHKAED
-396 TQNATEDRLAKSDVA
+396 DRLVSTDVA
-411 MRDAHQSQAD
+411 MSNAHQSEAD
-421 AHESDDENIT
+421 DGDNIT
-431 VTQWTLAKKSAG
+431 VTPRTSITKATGPTEGPGVSDSIKA
-443 DGETLNAATVP
+443 ENNAIPT
-454 EVQNGLPIIVEPPSE
+454 IIEPPSAPQGAD
-469 VKASDNGS
+469 KA
-477 TAPRLSAERDA
+477 TASSHVSLSRESL
-488 PRRRRSSPEP
+488 RRRRSSVEP
-498 MSPRGTRHGSLSHQT
+498 LSPKSSRLGSQPHLTGSLN
-513 ALPTSPQTPRP
+513 SPHTPRHV
-524 MSKQSQSQYTPSA
+524 SKPGHVQQNAST
-537 NFAALANLKTLK
+537 FAALSSLSTLK
-549 GAADDPERDYLEPLF
+549 GAAEDPERDYLEPLF

-572 SIKTN
+572 NIKTN

-635 THHDNMMAE
+635 THHDHMMSE

-668 RCADWVAASS
+668 RCADWVAAPAE
-678 DERKEMQVKVRPTLS
+678 ERKQMQVKAKPTTKSSKSADHVES
-693 LPEDTKKEDN
+693 LP
-703 QTKHS
+703 
-708 EEQAPVPALD
+708 D
-718 LGGQSANEDDD
+718 LESAGESANEDDG
-729 MPGTPHSSGYAQSR
+729 MPSTPRSSEYVQSR
-743 LVVDVELLPHVQ
+743 LVVDAELVGHVE

-772 WKPASTEPTV
+772 WKPVDTETV
-782 PIIKVSK
+782 APITKVSK

-806 SRFDY
+806 SRYDY
-811 EDEDEFQDQ
+811 EDEEELQDQ
-820 PSTKRSRDEVAM
+820 PGSKRSREEAAL
-832 PPEDQEIALFHPENK
+832 PPEDQDIALFHPENK
-847 AIRDRLHANNAF
+847 TIRDRLHANNAF
-859 RPPSEFQMPST
+859 RPPSEFPMPST
-870 PFYEFRNGSQWVW
+870 PFYEFRNGSQWIW

-897 FNWSLIADEMNLPSA
+897 FNWSLIADEMNLPSQ

-975 NSTTGQTQPHMP
+975 NNTSGQPQPHMP
-987 VRRRTQPTRV
+987 VRRRTQPSRV

-1032 AAQRKSTQQNE
+1032 AAQRKSTQQSE
-1043 APQPRGPMPTPQ
+1043 VPQQRNPMPTPQ
-1055 EFSKTRYERDLQMA
+1055 EFSKSRYDQDLRMA

-1083 QQRNAQ
+1083 QARSAQ
-1089 MLRAQQGI
+1089 MLRAQQGL
-1097 PNAMPAQQRP
+1097 PPAQQRP
-1107 QTAQQPQG
+1107 QTAQQPQSG
-1115 AQVPGQH
+1115 QTPGQQ
-1122 PPAANGQMAN
+1122 PQNANGQLAN
-1132 QQRPQPPMA
+1132 QQRQQVPMA

-1155 GVPQAHMRQNQGT
+1155 GVPQMRPNQGP

-1181 NQNQNRPPQYPSQQY
+1181 SQNRPAQYPSQQQY
-1196 PMPNGNMASPG
+1196 QMPNGSMASPG
-1207 VNGITTSQQLAS
+1207 VNGITNAQQLAS
-1219 NQALLAAFQAQNQQ
+1219 NQALLAAFQAQHQQ
-1233 QPAQGQQAQ
+1233 QPGQGQGQQTPQPPQ
-1242 QSQQPQQQPQQQQQ
+1242 QHQQQPQQQGQQ
-1256 QQQAQ
+1256 QGQ
-1261 QQGHHQTPNGTPHVQ
+1261 QQHGHHQTPNGTPSAQ
-1276 GAHANNQQQMSA
+1276 GAQANNQQQMSA

-1293 PPPTPAGL
+1293 PPPTPSGL

-1322 RYPQMSEVELTNFA
+1322 RYPQMSETELTNFA

-1349 MRQSAMNAAAGI
+1349 MRQNAMNAAAGI
-1361 GNPQQQPASNSA
+1361 SNPQQQTGGNNAPA
-1373 PVYNH
+1373 YNH
-1378 NQTAYQNNGVI
+1378 NQSAYQANGSL

-1395 YTGGSDQGTQNQQ
+1395 YAGSSEQGTQSAPQSQPQQ
-1408 QAPQQQVPQQAH
+1408 HPQQQQPQQQP
-1420 QQQQQP
+1420 QQQQQGV
-1426 HTPQQQQAM
+1426 PQQ
-1435 PQQNAHMNT
+1435 T
-1444 GGTQNANQQNYA
+1444 ANNQHNYA
-1456 QLMRQRQMIQMRQ
+1456 QLMRQRQMQQMRL
-1469 QPSQQQSPQA
+1469 QQSPQQQQPQVA
-1479 QGQNQSPNTP
+1479 QVQGQNQSPSTP

-1494 NGGSPRVAHSSPHMN
+1494 NGGSPRIAQSSPHMN
-1509 AASPHVVSANASPS
+1509 APSPHLASANASPS
-1523 IHMAQPNLQ
+1523 MHMAQPSQVQ
-1532 GQTRPP
+1532 GQGQARPP

-1553 SSGGVPGAGM
+1553 SSSGVPGM
-1563 QSGGGGV
+1563 QSGGAV
-1570 QSPGGV
+1570 QSPGQ

-1585 TQPPAQQQQ
+1585 QPAQQQT
-1594 QQQQQAGVAR
+1594 GVAR

>member
-1 MRGVHADS
+1 MYLS
-9 FCRSSSRS
+9 LSSRIR
-17 QSQSKHAS
+17 HA
-25 TLLALKAIGDIVSNN
+25 TPLTK
-40 QPISALVNRPFDI
+40 
-53 NDPSTFSQDDL
+53 PSG
-64 LWLKSNGLQRFA
+64 N
-76 SLNSSLRSRDSANKP
+76 
-91 NSHRHFNEASLPFPQ
+91 RHFDEASLPLPQ
-106 LQPNEASIYASKV
+106 LQPNEASIYASKL
-119 NRPVNLTTGDS
+119 NRHTNQTVDEPKPTTAPDAPAAQAS
-130 KSAANP
+130 ATDKAPSAAP
-136 DALAVQAPTPD
+136 
-147 RASSAATMATA
+147 MATA
-158 IVQQPP
+158 TVQKPAATVPEPTTGSLLPP
-164 VASPGQPSLN
+164 
-174 TLPSRQA
+174 RQT
-181 GDTKNA
+181 GNA
-187 STGPLS
+187 TGPLN
-193 KVAPPVPEDEAN
+193 KVAPPQPEDEAN
-205 FTVATNE
+205 FTVATEE
-212 LLNLEAS
+212 LLNLEGS
-219 PPKPAKTVHLPPKD
+219 PPKQAKTVHLPPKD
-233 VQEERLREQEAD
+233 VQEERLREQEAE
-245 KRHKPNG
+245 KRHKSTA
-252 DGGRRLSHLQ
+252 DSGRRLSHLQ

-295 SESAQVEVPQD
+295 SESAQVEVPMD

-312 EQRAKEEHDRQ
+312 EQRAKEEHDRR

-356 SAEERSATVD
+356 NAEERAANS

-371 PDAKDN
+371 PDAKVA
-377 SEPTE
+377 EPTE
-382 AESFVKAKQADRII
+382 AETFVKQKQADQISS
-396 TQNATEDRLAKSDVA
+396 QNAAMDRLVSSDVA
-411 MRDAHQSQAD
+411 MGNTKELQAKPQDAD
-421 AHESDDENIT
+421 GESIT
-431 VTQWTLAKKSAG
+431 VTPRTINSKAAASQESSRTTVSMKVERQDSPAAEPVLTLK
-443 DGETLNAATVP
+443 VP
-454 EVQNGLPIIVEPPSE
+454 ETASQATRPSFNGNANNRRKSTTEPISP
-469 VKASDNGS
+469 KAI
-477 TAPRLSAERDA
+477 
-488 PRRRRSSPEP
+488 
-498 MSPRGTRHGSLSHQT
+498 RHGSHSHIAGLT
-513 ALPTSPQTPRP
+513 TSPQTPRHI
-524 MSKQSQSQYTPSA
+524 SKHLHSQHTPSTS
-537 NFAALANLKTLK
+537 FAALANLSTLK
-549 GAADDPERDYLEPLF
+549 GAAEDPDRDYLEPLF

-577 SLPDLLRSS
+577 SLPELLRSS
-586 TKTVSTEDHFTSIH
+586 TKTLSTEDHFTSIH

-635 THHDNMMAE
+635 THHDHMMAE

-668 RCADWVAASS
+668 RCADWVAASVE
-678 DERKEMQVKVRPTLS
+678 ERKHMQVKVKPTS
-693 LPEDTKKEDN
+693 VTPKTEHVETM
-703 QTKHS
+703 
-708 EEQAPVPALD
+708 PD
-718 LGGQSANEDDD
+718 LESAGESANEDDG
-729 MPGTPHSSGYAQSR
+729 MPSTPKDSSYTQTR
-743 LVVDVELLPHVQ
+743 LVVDPELLGHVE

-772 WKPASTEPTV
+772 WKPAEV
-782 PIIKVSK
+782 VEAVAPITKVSK

-806 SRFDY
+806 SRYDY
-811 EDEDEFQDQ
+811 EDEGELQDH
-820 PSTKRSRDEVAM
+820 PSSKRSREERAI

-975 NSTTGQTQPHMP
+975 NSTSGQPQPHMP

-1043 APQPRGPMPTPQ
+1043 APQQRGPMPTPQ

-1069 EVNRQRRQKMLEAQ
+1069 EVNRQRRQKMIEAQ

-1097 PNAMPAQQRP
+1097 PNAASSQQRP
-1107 QTAQQPQG
+1107 QTAQQPSGGQT
-1115 AQVPGQH
+1115 PGQQ
-1122 PPAANGQMAN
+1122 PPAANGQMNN
-1132 QQRPQPPMA
+1132 QQRQQVPM
-1141 VRNGHLAVPHMNAQ
+1141 RNGHLAVPHMNAQ
-1155 GVPQAHMRQNQGT
+1155 GVPQAHMRPGQAP

-1181 NQNQNRPPQYPSQQY
+1181 NQNRPVQYPSQQY

-1233 QPAQGQQAQ
+1233 QSAQGQQT
-1242 QSQQPQQQPQQQQQ
+1242 PQQNPQQH
-1256 QQQAQ
+1256 
-1261 QQGHHQTPNGTPHVQ
+1261 GHLQTPNGTPHNQ
-1276 GAHANNQQQMSA
+1276 GTQANNQQQMSA

-1293 PPPTPAGL
+1293 PPPTPAGN

-1306 SGHVPAV
+1306 SGHIPAV

-1349 MRQSAMNAAAGI
+1349 MRQNAMNAAAGI
-1361 GNPQQQPASNSA
+1361 SNPQQQQQQQQQTVNNNAPA
-1373 PVYNH
+1373 YNH
-1378 NQTAYQNNGVI
+1378 NQAAYQTNGNV

-1395 YTGGSDQGTQNQQ
+1395 YAGSPEQATQNQAHQPQQQQQQQHVPQQQQQQQQ
-1408 QAPQQQVPQQAH
+1408 QAP
-1420 QQQQQP
+1420 
-1426 HTPQQQQAM
+1426 M
-1435 PQQNAHMNT
+1435 QQNANMNA
-1444 GGTQNANQQNYA
+1444 GGNAANNQQNYA
-1456 QLMRQRQMIQMRQ
+1456 QLMRQRQMQQMRLQ
-1469 QPSQQQSPQA
+1469 QQTPQQQQSPQA
-1479 QGQNQSPNTP
+1479 QVQHQSPSTP
-1489 HAQLS
+1489 HAQPS
-1494 NGGSPRVAHSSPHMN
+1494 TAGSPHVAHASPRAS
-1509 AASPHVVSANASPS
+1509 AASPHVTSANASPS
-1523 IHMAQPNLQ
+1523 MHMAQPSQVN
-1532 GQTRPP
+1532 GQARPP

-1553 SSGGVPGAGM
+1553 SSSGVPGVGM
-1563 QSGGGGV
+1563 QSGGV

-1585 TQPPAQQQQ
+1585 P
-1594 QQQQQAGVAR
+1594 QQAGAR

>member
-1 MRGVHADS
+1 MPGVH
-9 FCRSSSRS
+9 RSRS
-17 QSQSKHAS
+17 QSSQHAS
-25 TLLALKAIGDIVSNN
+25 TLLALKVIGDIVSNN
-40 QPISALVNRPFDI
+40 QPISALVNRPFDTS
-53 NDPSTFSQDDL
+53 DSSTLSQDDL
-64 LWLKSNGLQRFA
+64 SWLKLNGPQRFA
-76 SLNSSLRSRDSANKP
+76 SLDSSPRSRDSANKP
-91 NSHRHFNEASLPFPQ
+91 SSHRHFNEASLPFPQ
-106 LQPNEASIYASKV
+106 LQPNEASIYASKH
-119 NRPVNLTTGDS
+119 NRSINLTVDNS
-130 KSAANP
+130 KQAANP
-136 DALAVQAPTPD
+136 DALAVQAPTPS
-147 RASSAATMATA
+147 RASSATPMAAA
-158 IVQQPP
+158 IVQQPT
-164 VASPGQPSLN
+164 VASPGQPSR
-174 TLPSRQA
+174 TPLPSRQA
-181 GDTKNA
+181 GDIKNA
-187 STGPLS
+187 GPLS

-233 VQEERLREQEAD
+233 VQEERLREQEVD

-262 TQADLASSP
+262 TQGDLASSP

-356 SAEERSATVD
+356 SAEERSAIVD

-377 SEPTE
+377 AEPTE
-382 AESFVKAKQADRII
+382 AESFVKAKQADRI
-396 TQNATEDRLAKSDVA
+396 TSQDETEDRLAKSDVA

-431 VTQWTLAKKSAG
+431 VTQRTLIKNSTG
-443 DGETLNAATVP
+443 DGETLEVATVP
-454 EVQNGLPIIVEPPSE
+454 KAQIGLPTIIEPPSE

-477 TAPRLSAERDA
+477 TAPRLSAEGDA

-498 MSPRGTRHGSLSHQT
+498 MSPRGTRHGSLSHQS

-524 MSKQSQSQYTPSA
+524 TSKQSQSQYTPSA

-572 SIKTN
+572 NIKTN

-668 RCADWVAASS
+668 RCADWIAASS
-678 DERKEMQVKVRPTLS
+678 DERREMQVKVKPTLS
-693 LPEDTKKEDN
+693 LPKAT
-703 QTKHS
+703 
-708 EEQAPVPALD
+708 EEENSVPGLD
-718 LGGQSANEDDD
+718 PADESANEDEG
-729 MPGTPHSSGYAQSR
+729 MPSTPHSSGYVQSR

-772 WKPASTEPTV
+772 WKPSSTEPTV

-811 EDEDEFQDQ
+811 EDEEEFQDQ

-1122 PPAANGQMAN
+1122 PPPANGQMAN

-1168 AQTPDMQRMAHAN
+1168 AQTPDMQRMAHAH

-1233 QPAQGQQAQ
+1233 QPAQGQQSQQ
-1242 QSQQPQQQPQQQQQ
+1242 QSQQPQQQQQQ

-1261 QQGHHQTPNGTPHVQ
+1261 QQAQQHHQTPNGTPHVQ

-1322 RYPQMSEVELTNFA
+1322 RYPQMSEAELTNFA

-1349 MRQSAMNAAAGI
+1349 MRQNAMNAAAGI
-1361 GNPQQQPASNSA
+1361 GTPQQQQPGANSA

-1378 NQTAYQNNGVI
+1378 NQTVYQNSGVI

-1395 YTGGSDQGTQNQQ
+1395 YAGSSDQGTQHQQ

-1420 QQQQQP
+1420 QQQQQQQP

-1435 PQQNAHMNT
+1435 PQQNA
-1444 GGTQNANQQNYA
+1444 NQQNYA
-1456 QLMRQRQMIQMRQ
+1456 QLMRQRMVGQMRQ
-1469 QPSQQQSPQA
+1469 QPSQQQQSPQA

-1509 AASPHVVSANASPS
+1509 SASPHVASANASPS
-1523 IHMAQPNLQ
+1523 MHMAQPNIQ
-1532 GQTRPP
+1532 GQPRPP

-1563 QSGGGGV
+1563 QSGGV

-1585 TQPPAQQQQ
+1585 TQPPSQQ

>member
-1 MRGVHADS
+1 MADPS
-9 FCRSSSRS
+9 SRSSRS
-17 QSQSKHAS
+17 QSSQHAS
-25 TLLALKAIGDIVSNN
+25 KLLALKFIGDIVSNN
-40 QPISALVNRPFDI
+40 QPISALVNRTFDTS
-53 NDPSTFSQDDL
+53 DPSTLSHDDL
-64 LWLKSNGLQRFA
+64 LWLKSKDLQRFA
-76 SLNSSLRSRDSANKP
+76 SSNSPPESRDSANKP
-91 NSHRHFNEASLPFPQ
+91 SGRLHFDEASLPFPQ
-106 LQPNEASIYASKV
+106 LQPNETSIYASKL
-119 NRPVNLTTGDS
+119 NRHTNLTVDDS
-130 KSAANP
+130 KSVANP
-136 DALAVQAPTPD
+136 DGLAVQAPATD

-158 IVQQPP
+158 IVQQPA
-164 VASPGQPSLN
+164 VASPGQPSR
-174 TLPSRQA
+174 TPVPSRQA
-181 GDTKNA
+181 DDTKIA
-187 STGPLS
+187 TTGSLS

-205 FTVATNE
+205 FNVATNE

-233 VQEERLREQEAD
+233 VQEDRLREQEAD

-262 TQADLASSP
+262 TQGDLASSP

-295 SESAQVEVPQD
+295 SESAQVEVPHD

-328 EIARRQA
+328 EIARREA

-343 DQLRWEEREAAAR
+343 DQLHWEEREAAAR
-356 SAEERSATVD
+356 SAEERSATD

-377 SEPTE
+377 AEPTE

-396 TQNATEDRLAKSDVA
+396 AQNATEDRLAKSDVA
-411 MRDAHQSQAD
+411 MIDAHQSQAD

-431 VTQWTLAKKSAG
+431 VTQRTSVKKSTGAG
-443 DGETLNAATVP
+443 EDLNATAIP
-454 EVQNGLPIIVEPPSE
+454 KVQDGLPIIVEPPSA
-469 VKASDNGS
+469 VKMSDDGS
-477 TAPRLSAERDA
+477 TAPRISAERDA

-537 NFAALANLKTLK
+537 NFAALASLKTLK

-678 DERKEMQVKVRPTLS
+678 DERKDMQVKVKQTVH
-693 LPEDTKKEDN
+693 LPKSDERKDLQIKVKQTVNLPKVTK
-703 QTKHS
+703 S
-708 EEQAPVPALD
+708 EESAPD
-718 LGGQSANEDDD
+718 LVSTAGDSPNEDDG
-729 MPGTPHSSGYAQSR
+729 MPSTPRNSDYVQSR
-743 LVVDVELLPHVQ
+743 LVVDVELLPHVKALQ
-755 ELQKAGSLKKA
+755 EAGSLKKA

-772 WKPASTEPTV
+772 WKPVSTEPAV

-794 VLPKQQHPSRKR
+794 VLPKLQHPSRKR

-811 EDEDEFQDQ
+811 EDEDEIQDQ
-820 PSTKRSRDEVAM
+820 PGTKRSRDEVAM

-1097 PNAMPAQQRP
+1097 QNAMPAQQRP

-1122 PPAANGQMAN
+1122 PPAVNGQMAN

-1155 GVPQAHMRQNQGT
+1155 GVPQAHMRQNQGS
-1168 AQTPDMQRMAHAN
+1168 AQSPDMQRMAHAN
-1181 NQNQNRPPQYPSQQY
+1181 NQNQNRPAQYPSQQY

-1233 QPAQGQQAQ
+1233 QPAQGQQSQ
-1242 QSQQPQQQPQQQQQ
+1242 QSQQPQQQQTQQQG
-1256 QQQAQ
+1256 Q

-1276 GAHANNQQQMSA
+1276 GAHVNNQQQMSA

-1322 RYPQMSEVELTNFA
+1322 RYPQMSEIELTNFA

-1349 MRQSAMNAAAGI
+1349 MRQNAMNAAAGI
-1361 GNPQQQPASNSA
+1361 GTPQQQPGTNGA

-1378 NQTAYQNNGVI
+1378 SQSAYQNNGVI
-1389 PNGTNG
+1389 PNNGTNG
-1395 YTGGSDQGTQNQQ
+1395 YAGGSEQGTHNQQ
-1408 QAPQQQVPQQAH
+1408 QAPQQQVPQQQQPH
-1420 QQQQQP
+1420 QQQQQQQQP
-1426 HTPQQQQAM
+1426 HTPQQQPAM
-1435 PQQNAHMNT
+1435 PPQSAT
-1444 GGTQNANQQNYA
+1444 QQNYA
-1456 QLMRQRQMIQMRQ
+1456 QIMRQRTFQQMRQ
-1469 QPSQQQSPQA
+1469 QPSQQQQSPQA

-1494 NGGSPRVAHSSPHMN
+1494 NAGSPRVAHSSPHMN

-1523 IHMAQPNLQ
+1523 MHMAQPNIQ
-1532 GQTRPP
+1532 GQPRPP

-1553 SSGGVPGAGM
+1553 SSGGVPGSGM
-1563 QSGGGGV
+1563 QSGGV

-1585 TQPPAQQQQ
+1585 TQTPSQQQQ
-1594 QQQQQAGVAR
+1594 QQQQQQTGVAR

>member
-1 MRGVHADS
+1 VYPSLSRRIRHATPLTK
-9 FCRSSSRS
+9 RS
-17 QSQSKHAS
+17 
-25 TLLALKAIGDIVSNN
+25 GN
-40 QPISALVNRPFDI
+40 
-53 NDPSTFSQDDL
+53 
-64 LWLKSNGLQRFA
+64 
-76 SLNSSLRSRDSANKP
+76 
-91 NSHRHFNEASLPFPQ
+91 RHFYEASLSFPQ
-106 LQPNEASIYASKV
+106 LQPNEASIYASKL
-119 NRPVNLTTGDS
+119 NRHTNQSVDEA
-130 KSAANP
+130 KSATAP
-136 DALAVQAPTPD
+136 DAPVAQASATDKVP
-147 RASSAATMATA
+147 SAATMATA
-158 IVQQPP
+158 TVQKPAAT
-164 VASPGQPSLN
+164 VAEPTTGSL
-174 TLPSRQA
+174 LPSQQI
-181 GDTKNA
+181 DNA
-187 STGPLS
+187 TGPLK
-193 KVAPPVPEDEAN
+193 KVAPPQPEDEAN
-205 FTVATNE
+205 FTVATEE
-212 LLNLEAS
+212 LLNLEGS
-219 PPKPAKTVHLPPKD
+219 PPKQAKTVHLPPKD
-233 VQEERLREQEAD
+233 VQEERLREQEAE
-245 KRHKPNG
+245 KRHKSHA
-252 DGGRRLSHLQ
+252 DSGRRLSHLQ

-295 SESAQVEVPQD
+295 SESAQVEVPMD

-356 SAEERSATVD
+356 NAEERAATS

-371 PDAKDN
+371 PDAKVV
-377 SEPTE
+377 EPTE
-382 AESFVKAKQADRII
+382 AETFVKQKQADRISS
-396 TQNATEDRLAKSDVA
+396 QNAAMDRLVSSDVA
-411 MRDAHQSQAD
+411 MGNTKQSQAKPQD
-421 AHESDDENIT
+421 ADGDSIT
-431 VTQWTLAKKSAG
+431 VTPRTINSKAAGFKESSRPAVSLKLERQDSPAAEPVLTLK
-443 DGETLNAATVP
+443 VP
-454 EVQNGLPIIVEPPSE
+454 E
-469 VKASDNGS
+469 
-477 TAPRLSAERDA
+477 TALRSARDA
-488 PRRRRSSPEP
+488 NSNDRRKSSTEP
-498 MSPRGTRHGSLSHQT
+498 ISPKAIRHGSHSHIAGLT
-513 ALPTSPQTPRP
+513 TSPQTPRHI
-524 MSKQSQSQYTPSA
+524 SKQSHSQHSPSTS
-537 NFAALANLKTLK
+537 FAALANLTTLK
-549 GAADDPERDYLEPLF
+549 GAAEDPDRDYLEPLF

-577 SLPDLLRSS
+577 SLPELLRSS
-586 TKTVSTEDHFTSIH
+586 TKTLSTEDHFTSIH

-635 THHDNMMAE
+635 THHDHVMAE

-668 RCADWVAASS
+668 RCADWVAASVE
-678 DERKEMQVKVRPTLS
+678 ERKHMQVKVKPNSVT
-693 LPEDTKKEDN
+693 PKTEHVETI
-703 QTKHS
+703 
-708 EEQAPVPALD
+708 PD
-718 LGGQSANEDDD
+718 LESAGESANEDDG
-729 MPGTPHSSGYAQSR
+729 MPSTPKSIGYAPSR
-743 LVVDVELLPHVQ
+743 LVVDPELLGHVE

-772 WKPASTEPTV
+772 WKPVEVEAV
-782 PIIKVSK
+782 APITKVSK

-806 SRFDY
+806 SRYDY
-811 EDEDEFQDQ
+811 EDEGELQDH
-820 PSTKRSRDEVAM
+820 PSSKRSRDERAI

-859 RPPSEFQMPST
+859 RPPSEFQMPTT

-897 FNWSLIADEMNLPSA
+897 FNWSLIADEMNLPSS

-975 NSTTGQTQPHMP
+975 NSTSGQTQPHMP

-1043 APQPRGPMPTPQ
+1043 APQQRGPMPTPQ

-1069 EVNRQRRQKMLEAQ
+1069 EVNRQRRQKMIEAQ

-1097 PNAMPAQQRP
+1097 PNAAPSQQRP
-1107 QTAQQPQG
+1107 QTAQQPSGGQT
-1115 AQVPGQH
+1115 PGQQ
-1122 PPAANGQMAN
+1122 PPVANGQMNN
-1132 QQRPQPPMA
+1132 QQRQPVPM
-1141 VRNGHLAVPHMNAQ
+1141 RNGHLAVPHMNSQ
-1155 GVPQAHMRQNQGT
+1155 GVPQAHMRQGQAP

-1181 NQNQNRPPQYPSQQY
+1181 NQNRPVQYPSQQY

-1207 VNGITTSQQLAS
+1207 VNGITNAQQLAS

-1233 QPAQGQQAQ
+1233 PSAQGQQT
-1242 QSQQPQQQPQQQQQ
+1242 PQQNPQQH
-1256 QQQAQ
+1256 
-1261 QQGHHQTPNGTPHVQ
+1261 GHHQTPNGTPQNQ
-1276 GAHANNQQQMSA
+1276 GAQANNQQQMSG

-1293 PPPTPAGL
+1293 PPPTPAGN

-1306 SGHVPAV
+1306 SGHIPAV

-1322 RYPQMSEVELTNFA
+1322 RYPQMSEIELTNFA

-1349 MRQSAMNAAAGI
+1349 MRQNAMNAAAGI
-1361 GNPQQQPASNSA
+1361 SNPQQQQQQQQQQQTTNNNA
-1373 PVYNH
+1373 PTYNH
-1378 NQTAYQNNGVI
+1378 NQAAYQTNGTV

-1395 YTGGSDQGTQNQQ
+1395 YAGSPEQGAQNQAHQPQQQQQHVPQQQQQQQ
-1408 QAPQQQVPQQAH
+1408 QAP
-1420 QQQQQP
+1420 
-1426 HTPQQQQAM
+1426 M
-1435 PQQNAHMNT
+1435 QQNANMNT
-1444 GGTQNANQQNYA
+1444 GGTAANNQQNYA
-1456 QLMRQRQMIQMRQ
+1456 QLMRQRQLQQMRLQ
-1469 QPSQQQSPQA
+1469 QQTPQQQQSPQA
-1479 QGQNQSPNTP
+1479 QVQHQSPSTP

-1494 NGGSPRVAHSSPHMN
+1494 NAGSPHVAHTSPHAS
-1509 AASPHVVSANASPS
+1509 AASPHVTSANASPS
-1523 IHMAQPNLQ
+1523 MHMAQPSQVN
-1532 GQTRPP
+1532 GQARPP

-1553 SSGGVPGAGM
+1553 SSSGVPGVGM
-1563 QSGGGGV
+1563 QSGGV

-1585 TQPPAQQQQ
+1585 P
-1594 QQQQQAGVAR
+1594 QQAGAR